1 MVAELERQTCVPKE
15 WSVRTMWGCSQI
27 PTGHRGD
34 QIMPSALRA
43 APHACQDGIVSMC
56 GLLCVASVQPKFE
69 PLQAVSYEFY
79 KANAASMS
87 QGLL

>member
-1 MVAELERQTCVPKE
+1 MQSGKGKPACQKNGLYERC
-15 WSVRTMWGCSQI
+15 
-27 PTGHRGD
+27 GD
-34 QIMPSALRA
+34 EARYQQVTEATKIMPSALRA
-43 APHACQDGIVSMC
+43 APHACQDGILSMC